1 MDGDVDAWVRAV
13 TVATNRIR
21 DAGVHT
27 IDAPPISRAR
37 LPAAIAA
44 LAPAMST
51 SGRVTVDATASIAD
65 DRVAELCHR
74 HLIVVAAG
82 ARDAVRWIR
91 ALVRTSNRTQFV
103 VSVAGDARPWS
114 AVVRERQPSFDQAS
128 EWRRHCDEAERDVEK
143 SLRANTCERAEA
155 LLASLVAE
163 AAVTHAPI
171 SDRIRTLFAELRV
184 RQGRCPETGAYGFA
198 RSGGGREEMQLLQ
211 DLSSLLQTI
220 HDSDDEYAALKR
232 GCSWV
237 REHVGA
243 DGVGIVSGEGTAIIA
258 ADGLSR
264 RELDA
269 GHVREAAH
277 SAASTIDG
285 DGGARVTAPMRYGG
299 ITIGFAVLRGRPESA
314 GAMAAAGQALASACA
329 PALRAR
335 LDALAYHDAG
345 QVLAPE
351 ILGNSPSMNGLRE
364 AIARA
369 AATPFPVLV
378 EGESGTGKELVARAL
393 HRLSPRRDK
402 RLSAINCA
410 ALTDELV
417 EAELFG
423 HARGAFT
430 GALGL
435 RVGLFEEAHQGTLFL
450 DEVGEL
456 SPRAQAKLLRT
467 LQEREIRRLGENG
480 ARAVDV
486 RVVAATNHSLAE
498 AVAHG
503 RFREDLL
510 FRLAV
515 VRIRV
520 PPLRDRIED
529 IPLLAQAF
537 WRRMTADA
545 AKRTLLGH
553 DAIAALCRHRW
564 PGNVRELQN
573 VVAGMVVAAPSRGR
587 VTARHVVQVLA
598 ENDTTSEAPGL
609 SLDAARR
616 AFERRLVASAL
627 ARHGGRRTRAARELG
642 LSRQGLTKAIKRLGL
657 SPRCA
662 T

>member
-1 MDGDVDAWVRAV
+1 MPVVAWVQAV
-13 TVATNRIR
+13 VSATNAVR
-21 DAGVHT
+21 DPGVHAIEAPSIATPLVPAAVAELSDAMLATGRVT
-27 IDAPPISRAR
+27 IDAR
-37 LPAAIAA
+37 AAI
-44 LAPAMST
+44 ST
-51 SGRVTVDATASIAD
+51 DEFT
-65 DRVAELCHR
+65 ELCHR
-74 HLIVVAAG
+74 HVTVVTTDVG
-82 ARDAVRWIR
+82 VAVRWIR
-91 ALVRTSNRTQFV
+91 ALVRASNRTQFV
-103 VSVAGDARPWS
+103 LRIPSS
-114 AVVRERQPSFDQAS
+114 VVRERAPTFNKDPADWIHHCGETERQISAAIHAAGFD
-128 EWRRHCDEAERDVEK
+128 
-143 SLRANTCERAEA
+143 RALA
-155 LLASLVAE
+155 LLAALDAE
-163 AAVTHAPI
+163 AAVTGAVI
-171 SDRIRTLFAELRV
+171 SARARALRAELWR
-184 RQGRCPETGAYGFA
+184 RKTGLCGIARWGR
-198 RSGGGREEMQLLQ
+198 RREEMQLLQ
-211 DLSSLLQTI
+211 DLTSLLQTI

-237 REHVGA
+237 REHAGA
-243 DGVGIVSGEGTAIIA
+243 EAVGIVSGEGTAIIA

-264 RELDA
+264 RELEA
-269 GHVREAAH
+269 GHVREATSRTTAT
-277 SAASTIDG
+277 TIDG
-285 DGGARVTAPMRYGG
+285 DGGALFTTPMRYGG

-314 GAMAAAGQALASACA
+314 PALAAAGQALASACA

-351 ILGNSPSMNGLRE
+351 ILGSSPSMTGLRE
-364 AIARA
+364 VIARA
-369 AATPFPVLV
+369 AATPFPVLI

-393 HRLSPRRDK
+393 HRLSARRDK

-450 DEVGEL
+450 DEIGEL
-456 SPRAQAKLLRT
+456 SPRAQAKLLRA

-480 ARAVDV
+480 ARQIDV
-486 RVVAATNHSLAE
+486 RVVAATNHSLAD

-520 PPLRDRIED
+520 APLRDRIED
-529 IPLLAQAF
+529 VPQLAQAF

-545 AKRTLLGH
+545 GTRALLGH

-587 VTARHVVQVLA
+587 VTARHVAHVLA
-598 ENDTTSEAPGL
+598 ENDATSEAPGL

-627 ARHGGRRTRAARELG
+627 ARHGGRRTRAATELG

-657 SPRCA
+657 SPSSKDVRVA
-662 T
+662 AVT